1 MEYASFSRLS
11 KYSCPARGY
20 YAYELGIKTKGPSPI
35 FMHAGS
41 CGHAALDVFWRTD
54 SLDEALTRL
63 HEEWAPRV
71 MLPADFITEAMLTTA
86 LTNYDE
92 RFHKIAYEPVRL
104 PLNDFTGMGQIADG
118 VSFYKADTNPPGEHL
133 SESAITINLPGLSV
147 PYVAILDRM
156 MRHKRTGQ
164 LEVWDT
170 KFTASALIPWSKF
183 APPLDA
189 RYEMSFQIPG
199 YALVWKKI
207 TGLDISAGR
216 IELIYMGAS
225 PKFELGEVRLIDI
238 FDSWDD
244 GMEAKFIEWAEGR
257 VQEIAWRRETGIW
270 PQIEGIYERQQIC
283 HSCDFKAICE
293 VTPEKRAA
301 VIEMEYEEKGEK

>member
-1 MEYASFSRLS
+1 MNHASFSRLS

-20 YAYELGIKTKGPSPI
+20 YAYELGIKPKGPSPI
-35 FMHAGS
+35 FMYAGK

-54 SLDEALTRL
+54 SLDNALACL
-63 HEEWAPRV
+63 SEEWTKRPTNPIIEEFLTV
-71 MLPADFITEAMLTTA
+71 EMLSTA
-86 LTNYDE
+86 LTNYVE
-92 RFHKIAYEPVRL
+92 RFHKSAYEPVQMPEL
-104 PLNDFTGMGQIADG
+104 PQMEGVTFISGGQE
-118 VSFYKADTNPPGEHL
+118 GEYL
-133 SESAITINLPGLSV
+133 SESAVTIELEGLSV

-156 MRHKRTGQ
+156 MRHERTGA

-244 GMEAKFIEWAEGR
+244 GMEEAFIEWAEGR
-257 VQEIAWRRETGIW
+257 VREIEWRRETGIW
-270 PQIEGIYERQQIC
+270 PQIEGIFERQQIC
-283 HSCDFKAICE
+283 HTCDFKAICE
-293 VTPEKRAA
+293 VSPEKRTAI
-301 VIEMEYEEKGEK
+301 IEMDYEEKER